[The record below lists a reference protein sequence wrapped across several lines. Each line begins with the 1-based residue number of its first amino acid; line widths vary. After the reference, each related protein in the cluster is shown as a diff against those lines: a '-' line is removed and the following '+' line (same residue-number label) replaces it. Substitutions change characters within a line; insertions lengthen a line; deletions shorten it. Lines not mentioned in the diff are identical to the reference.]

1 MSDMPDRALLES
13 KERDELMQIAAALGV
28 DVPPRARKQTII
40 SAILVPDEAGNAVQ
54 EDADAPSGAADQG
67 DQAAVI
73 TRTRTPADANGSG
86 RSQRAKDGAGGR
98 PDGRDDAAGKGGDG
112 GRAGGRDGGGSG
124 TDDLADDDPA
134 AAEADERAAEA
145 AGDGAS
151 GDDGGEQPEVQ
162 VAEEGNRRGR
172 RRGRGRDDGPIA
184 GETVHCDGLLDLRDE
199 GYGFLRTNGPLP
211 SADDVY
217 IAARQVRQHDLRRGD
232 RITGVSRP
240 AARSERNPAL
250 LRLDTLNGE
259 PPPEQPDRPLFDSLT
274 PVLPTDA
281 LPLSGGQDGGALASI
296 DSQAPIGLGS
306 RGLLTASGT
315 RSASPLIASMAAAIG
330 ERHPDLHLIVL
341 LIAERPEDVTD
352 MTRRLEMSGEVLAST
367 FDRPPEE
374 HLAVAELTLERTK
387 RMAEAGAD
395 VVILFDGLT
404 RLARAYAAGG
414 NGRHQPTD
422 TVGAAITS
430 TLRFFGGARNLEDA
444 GSITMVGTARTS
456 TGNDVD
462 DLITA
467 RLREAAT
474 LEIALDGEFLTVA
487 GLDADELPLDRDRTH
502 SLGDHR

>member
-1 MSDMPDRALLES
+1 MSDMPNRALLES
-13 KERDELMQIAAALGV
+13 KERDELLQIAAALGV
-28 DVPPRARKQTII
+28 EVAPRARKNTII
-40 SAILVPDEAGNAVQ
+40 GAILAPEGEVGTRKEASDGSA
-54 EDADAPSGAADQG
+54 EADAASDAP
-67 DQAAVI
+67 AV
-73 TRTRTPADANGSG
+73 TKRTRTPTPPADATP
-86 RSQRAKDGAGGR
+86 ATGADV
-98 PDGRDDAAGKGGDG
+98 PAEQ
-112 GRAGGRDGGGSG
+112 
-124 TDDLADDDPA
+124 PA
-134 AAEADERAAEA
+134 AASDPVASTESAAEA
-145 AGDGAS
+145 EGEAGEAADS
-151 GDDGGEQPEVQ
+151 GTSAPDAP
-162 VAEEGNRRGR
+162 VAEEGNRRSR
-172 RRGRGRDDGPIA
+172 RRGRGRDDTQIV

-217 IAARQVRQHDLRRGD
+217 VAARQVRQYDLRRGD

-259 PPPEQPDRPLFDSLT
+259 PPPEQPERPLFDDLT

-281 LPLSGGQDGGALASI
+281 LPLGGEQSAGALAAI
-296 DSQAPIGLGS
+296 DRLSLIGLGS

-315 RSASPLIASMAAAIG
+315 RSASPLIASMAAAVG
-330 ERHPDLHLIVL
+330 DQHPDIHLIVL

-352 MTRRLEMSGEVLAST
+352 MTRRLETSGEVLAST

-414 NGRHQPTD
+414 NGRHQPAD
-422 TVGAAITS
+422 AVGAAITL

-444 GSITMVGTARTS
+444 GSITMVATTRTS
-456 TGNDVD
+456 TGNQVD
-462 DLITA
+462 DLVAA
-467 RLREAAT
+467 RLREAAN
-474 LEIALDGEFLTVA
+474 LEIALDEGLPGVA
-487 GLDADELPLDRDRTH
+487 ELDAGEVSLDGDRSF